1 MEKPSPAAPEQPD
14 VTRRRV
20 LRAIAG
26 SAIASPGIANAVSR
40 WTGATDTGAARRESL
55 EARDQPEA
63 PDQPQAQDQPD
74 YYPPTRQGMRGSHPG
89 SFEAAHALRDGTL
102 KIEDATRVD
111 DTYDLVVVGGGISGL
126 SAAYFYRA
134 AKPAARIL
142 ILENHDDFGGHAKR
156 NEIEVDG
163 HTLLMNGGTYLI
175 DSPRPYSGVSR
186 KLLEAL
192 DIRPSVLA
200 KRYHEAPA
208 LTGAKLGRGVLFAR
222 EFYGRDVLIS
232 VPGGE
237 QGYRSQGGDP
247 TQWANALR
255 EAPISDASKQDIV
268 RVETGVIDYFPALT
282 AAQTM
287 DRLSRISYRDY
298 LKDVVQ
304 VAPQVL
310 DYYQASTHGEFGV
323 GIDAEPALDCW
334 GIGLSGF
341 LGLKLDHRITAR
353 MGNTAAGYSST
364 GGSASFHFPDGN
376 ATVARALV
384 RKLVTGVAP
393 PGPIEGLVSAR
404 FDYGQLDRSGKPV
417 RIRLNSTVLNVKR
430 RSDELVDIRYRQ
442 SGEFNRV
449 SGRHCILAGYNMMIP
464 FLLPELPEA
473 QKAALHQLVKI
484 PLVYTT
490 VALRN
495 WRAFKALG
503 ISGASCPGGYFSS
516 FHLLPGPDIGKF
528 SGPRSPEDPIV
539 VLMLR
544 TPCLPGAPTERDQ
557 HRAGR
562 TELLETDLEVFES
575 HVRDQLGRALKP
587 GGFDA
592 DRDIAAIIVNR
603 WPHGYAYEYN
613 PLYDPWDVPERSRPH
628 VIGRQRFGP
637 IAIANS
643 DSGAAAYTDSAI
655 DQAYRAV
662 SELIGA

>member
-1 MEKPSPAAPEQPD
+1 MREDDLTSEGAERPD
-14 VTRRRV
+14 LNRRRV
-20 LRAIAG
+20 LGVIAGTAIANT
-26 SAIASPGIANAVSR
+26 AIANAVSVLS
-40 WTGATDTGAARRESL
+40 ATSSAAPLAENKAAALPEKL
-55 EARDQPEA
+55 E
-63 PDQPQAQDQPD
+63 AQDQPD

-89 SFEAAHALRDGTL
+89 SFEGAHALRDGTL
-102 KIEDATRVD
+102 KIAEATRVD
-111 DTYDLVVVGGGISGL
+111 DAYDLVVVGGGISGL

-134 AKPAARIL
+134 AKPAARVL

-156 NEIEVDG
+156 NEIEVNG
-163 HTLLMNGGTYLI
+163 HTLLMNGGTLLI
-175 DSPRPYSGVSR
+175 DSPRPYSAVSS

-192 DIRPSVLA
+192 DIRPSSLA

-208 LTGAKLGRGVLFAR
+208 LTDARLGRGVFFAK
-222 EFYGRDVLIS
+222 ETYGRDALIS
-232 VPGGE
+232 VPIRE
-237 QGYRSQGGDP
+237 EGYRSAGGDSD
-247 TQWANALR
+247 QWVKALR
-255 EAPISDASKQDIV
+255 EAPISERSKTDIV
-268 RVETGVIDYFPALT
+268 RVETGVTDYFPALT

-287 DRLSRISYRDY
+287 DRLSRMSYSDY
-298 LKDVVQ
+298 LKDVVK
-304 VAPQVL
+304 VERQVL

-334 GIGLSGF
+334 GIGLPGF

-353 MGNTAAGYSST
+353 MGNTPAGYSST

-384 RKLVTGVAP
+384 RKLVPSAAP

-404 FDYGQLDRSGKPV
+404 FDYGQLDRPGKPV

-430 RSDELVDIRYRQ
+430 RSSDELVDVSYQQ
-442 SGEFNRV
+442 SGALKTV
-449 SGRHCILAGYNMMIP
+449 SGRQCILASYNMMIP
-464 FLLPELPEA
+464 YLLPELPEA

-495 WRAFKALG
+495 WQAFKTLG
-503 ISGASCPGGYFSS
+503 ISGASCPGGFFSS
-516 FHLLPGPDIGKF
+516 FHLLPGPDIGRF
-528 SGPRSPEDPIV
+528 SGPRSPDDPIV
-539 VLMLR
+539 LHMLR
-544 TPCLPGAPTERDQ
+544 VPCLPGAPTERDQ

-562 TELLETDLEVFES
+562 AELLETSLEVFEG
-575 HVRDQLGRALKP
+575 HVRDQLGRALRA

-592 DRDIAAIIVNR
+592 DKDIAAIIVNR

-613 PLYDPWDVPERSRPH
+613 PLYDPWDVPASSRPH

-655 DQAYRAV
+655 DQAHRAV